1 MLRHRRA
8 TEVRAAR
15 GGVIARQQRE
25 QRSCA
30 DRVQDRMMG
39 SWLSSN
45 RAARAARN
53 LVDVGL
59 VAAIVVLVAAPGG
72 PSPAHAHHQAASPA
86 LGPAAVAP
94 LGVAVHG
101 DGTVTVEADGR
112 STTVPLVDL
121 APTVGPFLAAHP
133 GRGVRVDVADLT
145 PYGIA
150 IETMDTLDSAGCG
163 PIELARR

>member
-1 MLRHRRA
+1 MLRHSCA
-8 TEVRAAR
+8 TTVRGAR
-15 GGVIARQQRE
+15 GRVIARQQRE
-25 QRSCA
+25 QGSRA
-30 DRVQDRMMG
+30 NRVQDRMMG

-53 LVDVGL
+53 VVDVVL
-59 VAAIVVLVAAPGG
+59 VLAIVVLASSPGVPAPTRAHRRAE
-72 PSPAHAHHQAASPA
+72 PPPAIV
-86 LGPAAVAP
+86 AVAP
-94 LGVAVHG
+94 LAISVHG
-101 DGTVTVEADGR
+101 DGTVTIGADGR
-112 STTVPLVDL
+112 TTTVPLVEL
-121 APTVGPFLAAHP
+121 APTVAPMLAAHP